1 MFSVKRLEAITKL
14 LEEEGSVGINLLSE
28 RFQVSAKTIRQDLDK
43 LEEMGVIE
51 RVHGGAIL
59 KGDNALLPIRR
70 RKQQNLGEKARIAT
84 AALKYITEGETII
97 LDGGSTTLELARLLG
112 GSRVQVI
119 TDDLVIA
126 TELMPKENI
135 SLYVTGGKLR
145 RNGVYTL
152 LGRDAEQTI
161 RKYNVNRLFLGT
173 SALDFEE
180 GLMVIV
186 EEEAEMKKAMIESAK
201 EVICLA
207 DYSKFHKLAFTS
219 FASLQELDRLI
230 TDDRISREDREYLKE
245 HGVEVEIV

>member
-1 MFSVKRLEAITKL
+1 MFSVKRLEEITRL
-14 LEEEGSVGINLLSE
+14 LEEEGSVEINHLSE
-28 RFQVSAKTIRQDLDK
+28 RFQVSGKTIRQDLDK
-43 LEEMGVIE
+43 LESMGIIE

-59 KGDNALLPIRR
+59 KRENALLPIKQ
-70 RKQQNLGEKARIAT
+70 RKQQNLVEKARIA
-84 AALKYITEGETII
+84 AAAAKYIVEGETVIF
-97 LDGGSTTLELARLLG
+97 DGGSTILELARLMG

-119 TDDLVIA
+119 TDDLLIA

-135 SLYVTGGKLR
+135 VLYVTGGKLR
-145 RNGVYTL
+145 RDGVYTL

-180 GLMVIV
+180 GLMVLA

-207 DYSKFHKLAFTS
+207 DYSKFHKLALTS
-219 FASLQELDRLI
+219 FASLQEIDRLI
-230 TDDRISREDREYLKE
+230 TDSRITQEDQDYLKE
-245 HGVEVEIV
+245 HGIEVEIV